1 MAIYRLLRENTFD
14 AEAVAVMGR
23 AYEDLLSDL
32 KLADRRDPFTEI
44 IAKEIIQVASRG
56 VRNAA
61 EIRGQVLAALGNQ
74 AGSEALGGSARGE
87 CASRDP

>member
-14 AEAVAVMGR
+14 PEAAEAVGR
-23 AYEDLLSDL
+23 AYEDILSDL
-32 KLADRRDPFTEI
+32 SLADRNDLFTEI
-44 IAKEIIQVASRG
+44 IAKEIIHVASRG

-61 EIRGQVLAALGNQ
+61 EIRGQVLAALGNR
-74 AGSEALGGSARGE
+74 AGSEALGGRAPGE